1 MERVGGQFRASAEGE
16 LMPKGKTAVV
26 PALIVVLAV
35 ASGGWFLQ
43 RDVGLGA
50 NVYFQTRLLEE
61 VISRIDRHFV
71 DEIEVDDLYDAAI
84 QGAVRQLEDRNSVFL
99 EASDWE
105 DVRIRT
111 QGEYGGVGLEV
122 NDRDGHITIVAP
134 IPGTPGARA
143 GLRPG
148 DRIVEVDDASVAGWK
163 TDQAVDLLRG
173 EPGTAVRMGIQR
185 PGVERILSF
194 DVTRAVIQFPSV
206 PFATMLGGGVG
217 YVPLRIFNGT
227 TTTEV
232 RAAIDSLSAEGMTSL
247 ILDLR
252 FNRGGLLDEGVGLT
266 DLFLDPG
273 MDIVEIRGRSSAPE
287 RYTARASQEYPDLPV
302 VVLVGHGSASAAE
315 IVAGALQDHDR
326 ALLVGSSTFGK
337 GSVQSLFPL
346 SGGNVLKLTTARWY
360 TPSGRSIQKAP
371 ADQLARLENGVI
383 TIFGDFA
390 ERPDLADKPRFQ
402 SAGGRLV
409 RGGGGIVPD
418 LWVLQDTLTSTE
430 RNAYLKYESVGNDF
444 APAVQNWAVR
454 YLQEHP
460 ALEPGFGI
468 TDADRASFQTA
479 LAARGADITM
489 DDLLRARRYVDF
501 LLGREIALQAWDDPG
516 LFKRTAGTDGQLQRA
531 VDLLLAAH
539 DQTELFRLAGT
550 PLGGT
555 RPGGDGPA
563 SGNDSSR

>member
-1 MERVGGQFRASAEGE
+1 
-16 LMPKGKTAVV
+16 MPKGKTAVV
-26 PALIVVLAV
+26 PALVVVLAV

-148 DRIVEVDDASVAGWK
+148 DRIVEVDGASVAGWK

-173 EPGTAVRMGIQR
+173 EPGTAVLMGIQR
-185 PGVERILSF
+185 PGVERVLSF
-194 DVTRAVIQFPSV
+194 KVTRAVIQFPSV
-206 PFATMLGGGVG
+206 PFATLMEGGVG
-217 YVPLRIFNGT
+217 YVPLRIFNAT
-227 TTTEV
+227 TTAEV
-232 RAAIDSLSAEGMTSL
+232 RAAMDSLVAEGMSSL

-252 FNRGGLLDEGVGLT
+252 DNRGGLLDEGVGLT

-273 MDIVEIRGRSSAPE
+273 MDIVEIRGRSAPPE
-287 RYTARASQEYPDLPV
+287 RYMARGEQYYPDMPV

-326 ALLVGSSTFGK
+326 ALLVGANTFGK

-360 TPSGRSIQKAP
+360 TPSGRSIQKER
-371 ADQLARLENGVI
+371 ADQLARVENGV
-383 TIFGDFA
+383 TTVQGDFA
-390 ERPDLADKPRFQ
+390 ERPEVAGRPRFE
-402 SAGGRLV
+402 SSGGRIIL
-409 RGGGGIVPD
+409 GGGGIVPD
-418 LWVLQDTLTSTE
+418 LWVLQDTLTRDE
-430 RNAYLKYESVGNDF
+430 REAFRKFYAGGDDF
-444 APAVQNWAVR
+444 VPALQNWAVR

-460 ALEPGFGI
+460 FLEPGFSI
-468 TDADRASFQTA
+468 TDADRSSFHAA
-479 LAARGADITM
+479 LQERGADITLG
-489 DDLLRARRYVDF
+489 DLLNGRRYVDF
-501 LLGREIALQAWDDPG
+501 ILGREVALQAWDDQG
-516 LFKRTAGTDGQLQRA
+516 LFERIAGTDAQLRRA
-531 VDLLLAAH
+531 VDLLLAAR
-539 DQTELFRLAGT
+539 DQRDLFTFSPIPFGD
-550 PLGGT
+550 T

-563 SGNDSSR
+563 TGNDSSR